1 MASIVHNLF
10 SDAGM
15 ESNIHSNDQGFE
27 PVTWLPPPQYSKHT
41 V

>member
-1 MASIVHNLF
+1 MASIVQNLL

-15 ESNIHSNDQGFE
+15 ESNIYANEQGFQ